1 MNIITKKI
9 IENKKILSLVSLVI
23 FLVAVAMAGAGAMI
37 FYYFKYGAV
46 SQNEEPKTENTS
58 TFIIP
63 EINREMVVWKINEGK
78 EFLLRAENKETGG
91 FYKMYDVLKD
101 DFGKQVHTVYS
112 ASIVYTFLKIYE
124 FDKDQRIQDNIGKWA
139 DFLLSMQNQDKK
151 DKRYGAF
158 SYSYDLEKKEKEK
171 KYVVGTSAL
180 NILTLLKLYESN
192 TDQRYLEASKLAGDW
207 LITMQEED
215 GGMKQYARYDESKQK
230 WVFATKES
238 FLYDG
243 QVLTALSRLYKKT
256 GEKKYYNSAEK
267 IAKRLA
273 ELYEEKRGYIVDEVR
288 TENPIS
294 NSWVVMSLT
303 EFYKNANPNKRYKD
317 IVFELAEKIAKNQ
330 KTNSKNLLNQGMWN
344 GAYSTSGVGWIS
356 EVMTEIYQFCLEE
369 KTGDCEKYKN
379 AAISA
384 TRWLMQ
390 NTYSKDNNPSY
401 LKNPAM
407 ANGGIYWNS
416 KNLYV
421 RTDSNCHGLNSYIGI
436 VNEIE

>member
-303 EFYKNANPNKRYKD
+303 EFYKNAK
-317 IVFELAEKIAKNQ
+317 
-330 KTNSKNLLNQGMWN
+330 
-344 GAYSTSGVGWIS
+344 
-356 EVMTEIYQFCLEE
+356 
-369 KTGDCEKYKN
+369 
-379 AAISA
+379 
-384 TRWLMQ
+384 
-390 NTYSKDNNPSY
+390 
-401 LKNPAM
+401 
-407 ANGGIYWNS
+407 
-416 KNLYV
+416 
-421 RTDSNCHGLNSYIGI
+421 
-436 VNEIE
+436 